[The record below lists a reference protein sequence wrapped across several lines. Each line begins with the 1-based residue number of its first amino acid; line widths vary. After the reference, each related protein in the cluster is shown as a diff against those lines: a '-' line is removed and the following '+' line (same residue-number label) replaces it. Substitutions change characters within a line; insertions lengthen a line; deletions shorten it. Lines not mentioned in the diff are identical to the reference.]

1 MNSENPSS
9 TDTED
14 ARNVDTSQNK
24 LRIRLFNPG
33 MWTAIFTGIVAVFT
47 YQLVKVTGKV
57 DETTRSTQRAFVNFQ
72 SINGVQKMLSD
83 DAQKKWVR
91 EQFSAIWVNSGTT
104 PATNG
109 AASINYDSRPHD
121 ARGLEENFDFPDGD
135 RKNFVIGPKGTGS
148 VPMPVTITALD
159 SVRLAQARL
168 FMWGWVTYNDIF
180 PGSPRHLSEFCVEL
194 TKIIPIDP
202 ASPDFADP
210 TSEFVWQ
217 TSDCK
222 MHNCYDRDCSDYDQ
236 KTK

>member
-91 EQFSAIWVNSGTT
+91 EQFSAIWVNSGT
-104 PATNG
+104 N
-109 AASINYDSRPHD
+109 ASHERSRQHK
-121 ARGLEENFDFPDGD
+121 L
-135 RKNFVIGPKGTGS
+135 
-148 VPMPVTITALD
+148 
-159 SVRLAQARL
+159 
-168 FMWGWVTYNDIF
+168 
-180 PGSPRHLSEFCVEL
+180 
-194 TKIIPIDP
+194 
-202 ASPDFADP
+202 
-210 TSEFVWQ
+210 
-217 TSDCK
+217 
-222 MHNCYDRDCSDYDQ
+222 
-236 KTK
+236 